1 MSLGSDYLRS
11 LLEEDPE
18 RGVYRCK
25 REMFTDPRLRKPC
38 AGAPSADRHGVQ
50 ESASDPQATD
60 IPSST
65 RYLT

>member
-25 REMFTDPRLRKPC
+25 REMFT
-38 AGAPSADRHGVQ
+38 AP
-50 ESASDPQATD
+50 ATH
-60 IPSST
+60 PPHQPK
-65 RYLT
+65 RERRVC

>member
-25 REMFTDPRLRKPC
+25 RRCSPIHACSNWR
-38 AGAPSADRHGVQ
+38 
-50 ESASDPQATD
+50 
-60 IPSST
+60 
-65 RYLT
+65 

>member
-25 REMFTDPRLRKPC
+25 RDRK
-38 AGAPSADRHGVQ
+38 SVV
-50 ESASDPQATD
+50 
-60 IPSST
+60 
-65 RYLT
+65 

>member
-25 REMFTDPRLRKPC
+25 REMFTDPRLFELEMKHIFEGNWSISLTKARLP
-38 AGAPSADRHGVQ
+38 
-50 ESASDPQATD
+50 EST
-60 IPSST
+60 T
-65 RYLT
+65 T

>member
-25 REMFTDPRLRKPC
+25 REMFTDPRLFELEMKHIDRK
-38 AGAPSADRHGVQ
+38 SVV
-50 ESASDPQATD
+50 
-60 IPSST
+60 
-65 RYLT
+65 